1 MIFNKLIYTLLA
13 SLLFI
18 SSLAAQTPK
27 WVSTEIQNRTA
38 VLENLTGVCW
48 VPYAAAHKKA
58 NEFLKLYPENFVI
71 INIYHGDLADPSII
85 KSLEYD
91 LSTDEGKLIYEES
104 AYQGFEFG
112 ILNNIPSGSINRS
125 TYPWAMYYSGWDT
138 TVKNIINQKSPVNV
152 YIKPE
157 INFTTRE
164 LTVEVEYYYTDDS
177 PSDENYLTVML
188 LQNEI
193 VDYQQDGLENNPE
206 YVVTYLNDILYRHM
220 HVLRKIISKGGTWG
234 DKITNTKKGSYECR
248 KYSLILPDSI
258 KNVPLYLTNL
268 EVAAFIAER
277 DSNIYTGHRAIVEIP
292 AKLRTNLAVE
302 DITEYNNDIKFEP
315 IHPKIKVTNKSDLP
329 VTNFD
334 IAFTL
339 ANTQTFLNLS
349 TNKYFKIYD
358 TLVILKDE
366 YSGKL
371 EKGESAIFEFPEITR
386 SYYKIASN
394 YVTNA
399 SVSNIYNN
407 ETLL

>member
-1 MIFNKLIYTLLA
+1 MD
-13 SLLFI
+13 
-18 SSLAAQTPK
+18 
-27 WVSTEIQNRTA
+27 
-38 VLENLTGVCW
+38 NL
-48 VPYAAAHKKA
+48 PA
-58 NEFLKLYPENFVI
+58 
-71 INIYHGDLADPSII
+71 
-85 KSLEYD
+85 
-91 LSTDEGKLIYEES
+91 
-104 AYQGFEFG
+104 
-112 ILNNIPSGSINRS
+112 GSINRS
-125 TYPWAMYYSGWDT
+125 TYPWAMHYSAWDS

-164 LTVEVEYYYTDDS
+164 LTIEVEYYYTDDS
-177 PSDENYLTVML
+177 PADENYLTVML

-193 VDYQQDGLENNPE
+193 VDYQQDGLKNNPE
-206 YVVTYLNDILYRHM
+206 YVVTDLNDTLYRHM
-220 HVLRKIISKGGTWG
+220 HVLRKGLSVGVWGGRI
-234 DKITNTKKGSYECR
+234 KNTKKGSYECR
-248 KYSLILPDSI
+248 NYSIILPDSI

-268 EVAAFIAER
+268 EVVAFIAER

-334 IAFTL
+334 ISFTL

-358 TLVILKDE
+358 TLLILKDE

-407 ETLL
+407 ETLLIEIDTTNNSTETFNLCLFDTAFS